1 MGISKSLGR
10 WLLVLTVLTLLV
22 LFENCSA
29 PSGTAPTPTPNSS
42 ATVTVLSDQ
51 ALPSDPH
58 LTDYYIPSN
67 ATSAIVFLHGGGG
80 SKEGLAFNLG
90 IKNDNTTSDYAAST
104 SGETWLIANQV
115 MAVFP
120 QGQSVSGNNFTWTN
134 LVMISGVDDVA
145 FLQNL
150 ASSIKFHYP
159 NITKIYLA
167 GHSNGGMMAN
177 RIWCQSPTTFDAYVS
192 FAGPPSPHLSP
203 STGDAPCAP
212 TTIKPYLVAVG
223 DHDKVLQTTGKMSD
237 TAWTIDPALTTTSA
251 AWVDATPTVLNEL
264 IFQPTRVNIAC
275 GGSVGSPVTSGQLTL
290 YSSCSGTI
298 QLVVVAQQNIGGVL
312 QGGDH
317 CINTIGFPCVATL
330 PGAYTFDPKTLAFDF
345 LKNY

>member
-150 ASSIKFHYP
+150 ASSIKFH
-159 NITKIYLA
+159 
-167 GHSNGGMMAN
+167 
-177 RIWCQSPTTFDAYVS
+177 
-192 FAGPPSPHLSP
+192 
-203 STGDAPCAP
+203 
-212 TTIKPYLVAVG
+212 
-223 DHDKVLQTTGKMSD
+223 
-237 TAWTIDPALTTTSA
+237 
-251 AWVDATPTVLNEL
+251 
-264 IFQPTRVNIAC
+264 
-275 GGSVGSPVTSGQLTL
+275 
-290 YSSCSGTI
+290 
-298 QLVVVAQQNIGGVL
+298 
-312 QGGDH
+312 
-317 CINTIGFPCVATL
+317 
-330 PGAYTFDPKTLAFDF
+330 
-345 LKNY
+345 